1 MSAID
6 ELFDGAFQEMKEE
19 FDKGKSVPEEN
30 SLVPTTRG
38 GGSVP
43 SVTVPNVRPPSAG
56 RMARK
61 VTEAEQIR
69 QWRMVQTA
77 NRTLLA
83 MESMEVVASHAF
95 FAADNL
101 ARRISIRYYITE
113 RYKGMNSLVGKCAAE
128 CLKRG
133 VAGILSFVDSHP
145 KRVAEDI

>member
-6 ELFDGAFQEMKEE
+6 EMFDRAFQEMREE
-19 FDKGKSVPEEN
+19 FDKGKSVPKEN
-30 SLVPTTRG
+30 SLVPTTGG

-43 SVTVPNVRPPSAG
+43 SVTVPNVRPPGAG
-56 RMARK
+56 RMARR
-61 VTEAEQIR
+61 VADAEQMR
-69 QWRMVQTA
+69 QWRMVQTT

-83 MESMEVVASHAF
+83 MESMEVVASQAF
-95 FAADNL
+95 VAADEL
-101 ARRISIRYYITE
+101 QARISDRFYRMIRYKE
-113 RYKGMNSLVGKCAAE
+113 LNSLAGAWASE

>member
-6 ELFDGAFQEMKEE
+6 ELFNRAFQEIKEE
-19 FDKGKSVPEEN
+19 FDKGKSVPKED

-38 GGSVP
+38 QGSVP

-61 VTEAEQIR
+61 VAEAEQMR
-69 QWRMVQTA
+69 QWRMVQTT

-83 MESMEVVASHAF
+83 IESMEVVASHAF

-101 ARRISIRYYITE
+101 LGRISGRFYRGKRYE
-113 RYKGMNSLVGKCAAE
+113 GMNSLASKCAAE

-145 KRVAEDI
+145 KRVAENV